1 MPTPKVNSW
10 LGWRILTVNISPM
23 LKPCSSSSKPSMDII
38 VAHQCLNLALDHTL
52 KFHNVLAFISTEGR
66 FLIKLIPQV
75 LTCSQN
81 LNRSQNFWNKGRDEE
96 RINQVHKFKSSCI
109 LLMNSHLT
117 LKPIYSTPF
126 PLLTYMWYA
135 LYGAFWESLVL
146 PRFYKWDVVK
156 TRQASHG
163 LTETRQK
170 GHWKIMY
177 IKEGKE
183 KNTHTWDEWTCANGK
198 EWSRGTK

>member
-10 LGWRILTVNISPM
+10 LGWRNFTVNSSPM

-38 VAHQCLNLALDHTL
+38 VALHCLNLALDHKWENIMLSKFSSL
-52 KFHNVLAFISTEGR
+52 KFHNVLTFIPTEGR
-66 FLIKLIPQV
+66 YLTKLIPQV

-81 LNRSQNFWNKGRDEE
+81 SNRSQKFWNKEWDEKE
-96 RINQVHKFKSSCI
+96 LNEVQKFKPPCI
-109 LLMNSHLT
+109 MLMNSHLNLS

-126 PLLTYMWYA
+126 PLITFICGRL
-135 LYGAFWESLVL
+135 LYGALWESLVL
-146 PRFYKWDVVK
+146 PRYYQWDVVK

-170 GHWKIMY
+170 GHWKIMLSQGG
-177 IKEGKE
+177 ERE
-183 KNTHTWDEWTCANGK
+183 KYTHL
-198 EWSRGTK
+198 R